1 MKEDLLD
8 RIRIAS
14 PCHVS
19 WESMTGTERARFCS
33 QCKLHVYDFARLS
46 RKEAVALVTNTQGR
60 VCGRLHRR
68 ADGTILTSDCP
79 VGLRAI
85 RRRVARMAG
94 AGLAAILS
102 CFSIAAAQKRAADD
116 PSGQRIQSV
125 QMEKKSR
132 PGEPAGIVGTVL
144 DPVGATIPNASVTL
158 TNVRTK
164 TQLTATTNDSGRYVF
179 SAAVAGEYS
188 LTIKLAPFKQLKIK
202 KVLLT
207 DGEQLNITAI
217 LDFQH
222 DVEMVGILIPSEPF
236 ESSNGNLTIR
246 ESLIKR
252 LPM

>member
-33 QCKLHVYDFARLS
+33 QCKLHVYDFSRLS
-46 RKEAVALVTNTQGR
+46 RKEAVALISNTQGR

-94 AGLAAILS
+94 ACLATVLS
-102 CFSIAAAQKRAADD
+102 LLSVAAARERGAAD
-116 PSGQRIQSV
+116 PSDQKIQSV
-125 QMEKKSR
+125 QLEKKSR
-132 PGEPAGIVGTVL
+132 PGEQEGIVGTVL

-158 TNVRTK
+158 KNVRTK
-164 TQLTATTNDSGRYVF
+164 TRLTATTNDNGKYVF
-179 SAAVAGEYS
+179 SGVVAGEYS
-188 LTIKLAPFKQLKIK
+188 LTIKLEAFKPLEIK

-222 DVEMVGILIPSEPF
+222 VIEQVGVLISSEPF